1 MEPNNRRDKW
11 LPELKN
17 NENSENLVSNKKT
30 LPPPENLVEQI
41 KEKLKKA
48 EKEV

>member
-1 MEPNNRRDKW
+1 MEPNNRRDKL
-11 LPELKN
+11 LPELQNK
-17 NENSENLVSNKKT
+17 ENSENLVSNKKT
-30 LPPPENLVEQI
+30 LPPPENMVDQI